1 MNEELMTTGSTPGAA
16 GFSGNAAATGPVA
29 GFDPLLNKTLKK
41 NFRRAYKKKKDI
53 KEAHQFSKR
62 TSRLRQ
68 YKVTLPTVGTTIL
81 YAGSPAELKAKMRML
96 LNPRHHGEIEIERIM
111 PGDAAKYFY
120 DRRNKHMRNIEESVE
135 VPECVSDFRKRL
147 LSD

>member
-1 MNEELMTTGSTPGAA
+1 MLLFGGA
-16 GFSGNAAATGPVA
+16 PI
-29 GFDPLLNKTLKK
+29 
-41 NFRRAYKKKKDI
+41 RRGY
-53 KEAHQFSKR
+53 
-62 TSRLRQ
+62 
-68 YKVTLPTVGTTIL
+68 
-81 YAGSPAELKAKMRML
+81 SPSYVDLKACKTFGEMRML